1 MRINQYISHNTGHS
15 RREADELIKAG
26 KVRVN
31 GRVLENLG
39 YDVRKNDKV
48 SINSRAVRV
57 KNDYSVIVY
66 HKPKGELVS
75 KSDARGRRLI
85 YDSLPNG
92 FKHFIPVGR
101 LDYASSGLLLLTDA
115 PKIATAL
122 SGSDLEREYYLKV
135 KGSVSDEVKEAMRTG
150 LSLKD
155 ATKGAHAKTRIKSM
169 DFAPFVA
176 FGIVSQSGGYTRLR
190 VIINEGKNRELRR
203 FFGHFDLEVMDLKR
217 VAFGAVSLDTLK
229 EGKWRYFGAGEYDRL
244 RDFLTN
250 LEPKKSIKAL
260 NKTEN
265 LPKNPKPNEPKNA
278 QKTKPKS
285 AQKISRSAKNE
296 NSINSNS
303 NPAFSK
309 KATNFKKHSSK
320 PK

>member
-31 GRVLENLG
+31 GRVLQTLG
-39 YDVRKNDKV
+39 YDVRPSDKISIGTRPVREKNE
-48 SINSRAVRV
+48 
-57 KNDYSVIVY
+57 YSVIVY
-66 HKPKGELVS
+66 HKQKGELVS
-75 KSDARGRRLI
+75 KSDARGRKLI

-122 SGSDLEREYYLKV
+122 SGSDLEREYYIKV
-135 KGSVSDEVKEAMRTG
+135 KGHVSEAVKEAMRTG

-155 ATKGAHAKTRIKSM
+155 ATKGAHAKTRIKAM

-176 FGIVSQSGGYTRLR
+176 FGIVGESGGYTRLR

-244 RDFLTN
+244 RDFL
-250 LEPKKSIKAL
+250 A
-260 NKTEN
+260 
-265 LPKNPKPNEPKNA
+265 NA
-278 QKTKPKS
+278 KPKS
-285 AQKISRSAKNE
+285 KAKNADDDPNE
-296 NSINSNS
+296 IKLKST
-303 NPAFSK
+303 K
-309 KATNFKKHSSK
+309 KQAKKDEK
-320 PK
+320 

>member
-39 YDVRKNDKV
+39 YNVRSNDKI
-48 SINSRAVRV
+48 SIGTRLIRL

-66 HKPKGELVS
+66 YKPKGELVS

-122 SGSDLEREYYLKV
+122 SGSDLEREYYLKL
-135 KGSVSDEVKEAMRTG
+135 KGSVSEGVKEAMRTG

-176 FGIVSQSGGYTRLR
+176 FGIVNESGGYTRLR

-244 RDFLTN
+244 RDFLAS
-250 LEPKKSIKAL
+250 LEPKKSIKIL
-260 NKTEN
+260 NKPEN
-265 LPKNPKPNEPKNA
+265 F
-278 QKTKPKS
+278 QKTKILKS
-285 AQKISRSAKNE
+285 LKNE
-296 NSINSNS
+296 NSQKVKI
-303 NPAFSK
+303 SK
-309 KATNFKKHSSK
+309 SLKNESPQNAKISASAQAENFKKPA
-320 PK
+320 PKRFKK